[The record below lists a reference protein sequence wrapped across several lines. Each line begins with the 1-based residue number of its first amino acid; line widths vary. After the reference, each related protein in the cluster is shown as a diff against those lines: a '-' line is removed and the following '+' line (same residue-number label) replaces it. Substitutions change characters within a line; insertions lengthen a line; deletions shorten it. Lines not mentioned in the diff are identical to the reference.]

1 MSDPPGRDFYGHN
14 GTDVGLFPDHPWMAI
29 GGEIM
34 SSVSKTFGALAL
46 ASTVWFA
53 SEAPAQTATSTL
65 DQIRS
70 SKTLRIAYDP
80 DAPPFSYAA
89 PGSPA
94 TAAPQGYSVDLCR
107 AVANRFKE
115 QLQIPDLKV
124 AYVVVN
130 SVTRFDAI
138 TDNKADLLCESS
150 TATLSRRTKV
160 DFSISIFIDGASF
173 AIGPN
178 GPRDVKDLA
187 GKKAAVLPGTT
198 TEQDLRRAL
207 AATQVNAEIVLVKT
221 NQEGIDLLEKG
232 QVAAYFADRATL
244 TYLLQKEKQLANLL
258 MADAYLSVEPIALAM
273 RRGDSDFRLAVDAA
287 LSNIYRRGEI
297 VQIFRAAFGP
307 RANPSALLASLY
319 QISGLP
325 D

>member
-1 MSDPPGRDFYGHN
+1 M
-14 GTDVGLFPDHPWMAI
+14 
-29 GGEIM
+29 
-34 SSVSKTFGALAL
+34 VSLAARMLAALAL
-46 ASTVWFA
+46 AGTVWFA
-53 SEAPAQTATSTL
+53 GEVSAQTPTSTI

-70 SKTLRIAYDP
+70 SKTLRVAYGP
-80 DAPPFSYAA
+80 DSPPFSYMA

-94 TAAPQGYSVDLCR
+94 TAAPQGYSIDLCR
-107 AVANRFKE
+107 VVIDKLKA
-115 QLQIPDLKV
+115 QLKMPDL
-124 AYVVVN
+124 VVTHVP
-130 SVTRFDAI
+130 VTSANRFDAI
-138 TDNKADLLCESS
+138 TDNKADLLCEAA
-150 TATLSRRTKV
+150 TATLSRRAIV
-160 DFSISIFIDGASF
+160 DFSIPIFIDGASF

-207 AATQVNAEIVLVKT
+207 AAAQINAEIVLVKT
-221 NQEGIDLLEKG
+221 NQEGVNLLEKG

-244 TYLLQKEKQLANLL
+244 TFLLQKEKQLASLL

-273 RRGDSDFRLAVDAA
+273 RRGDSDFRLAIDTA

-297 VQIFRAAFGP
+297 VPIFRAAFGP
-307 RANPSALLASLY
+307 RANPSQLLAALY
-319 QISGLP
+319 QVSALP